1 MVTQMIISIGVVV
14 FAAALGI
21 FLYIKFGRTKIS
33 NASLQASKIIEGA
46 QKEAENYRKAAEIAA
61 KENWYQEK
69 LKFEKET
76 ESKRKEFEKAEKR
89 LLEKELVLERREQLI
104 VDKEKEIINKE
115 HNVQNRERIL
125 HAKSERLDQ
134 MIREQNEALQ
144 KLANLSQEEAKAAL
158 MKNLEA
164 EARYEAASLVNQ
176 IREEAKQKAED
187 SSREIILQV
196 IQRCATSHTAETA
209 ISVVPIPSDEMKGRI
224 IGREGRNIRA
234 FENLTGVEVIIDDT
248 PETISL
254 SCFDPIRREISR
266 MAMEKLISDGR
277 IHPARIEE
285 VVKTARK
292 EIENIIK
299 NTGEDIILELG
310 IIGISPDI
318 VRYLGMMKY
327 RTSYGQNLLQH
338 SKEVSYLSALLAQE
352 LGLDPVVAKRAGLL
366 HDLGKVAEPNI
377 EGSHAHAGTEIAR
390 KLGENDIIV
399 NAIEAHHEEVM
410 PISPYAAIVEIA
422 DSISGSRPGARRETI
437 EAYVKRLNTLEELAS
452 SFDGVER
459 VFAIQA
465 GREVRVLVQPEKIS
479 DLDAEGLAREI
490 ARRIEKE
497 TQYPGQI
504 KVTVIREKGLSK
516 PRDRIA
522 D

>member
-1 MVTQMIISIGVVV
+1 MIVQIVIGILV
-14 FAAALGI
+14 FAGALGI
-21 FLYIKFGRTKIS
+21 YIYTKFGRSKIS
-33 NASLQASKIIEGA
+33 SASLEASRIIEEA
-46 QKEAENYRKAAEIAA
+46 KREAENYRKAAEIAA

-76 ESKRKEFEKAEKR
+76 ASKRKELEKSEKR
-89 LLEKELVLERREQLI
+89 STGKEMVFQRREQLI
-104 VDKEKEIINKE
+104 ADKEKELIHKD
-115 HNVQNRERIL
+115 HNIQDKERIVR
-125 HAKSERLDQ
+125 AKSERLDQ
-134 MIREQNEALQ
+134 MIKEQNEALQ
-144 KLANLSQEEAKAAL
+144 KIANLPKEEAKAIL

-164 EARYEAASLVNQ
+164 EARYEAAALINQ
-176 IREEAKQKAED
+176 IKGEAKGKAED
-187 SSREIILQV
+187 MAREIILQV
-196 IQRCATSHTAETA
+196 IQRCATSHTADTT

-254 SCFDPIRREISR
+254 SCFDPIRREIAR

-285 VVKTARK
+285 IIQSSRK
-292 EIENIIK
+292 DIEGVIK
-299 NTGEDIILELG
+299 NTGEEITLELG
-310 IIGISPDI
+310 MIGMLPEIIN
-318 VRYLGMMKY
+318 YLGMMRY

-338 SKEVSYLSALLAQE
+338 SKEVAYLSALLAQE
-352 LGLDPVVAKRAGLL
+352 LGLDPTVAKRAGLL
-366 HDLGKVAEPNI
+366 HDLGKVADGNV
-377 EGSHAHAGTEIAR
+377 EGSHAHAGAEMAR
-390 KLGENDIIV
+390 KFGENEIII
-399 NAIEAHHEEVM
+399 NAIEAHHEEVQ

-437 EAYVKRLNTLEELAS
+437 EAYIKRLNTLEELAS

-465 GREVRVLVQPEKIS
+465 GREIRVMVHPESIS
-479 DLDAEGLAREI
+479 DLEAENLACEV

-504 KVTVIREKGLSK
+504 KVTVIREKRVVETAK
-516 PRDRIA
+516 
-522 D
+522 